1 MKVMKLVEK
10 DGGSVIFQGELKG
23 QELAFV
29 IEIGLEAL
37 IRADALPFTSTENH
51 PLAEIHDLPGEM
63 Q

>member
-1 MKVMKLVEK
+1 MRVMKLVEK
-10 DGGSVIFQGELKG
+10 DDGAVIFQGELKG

-29 IEIGLEAL
+29 VEIGLEAL

-51 PLAEIHDLPGEM
+51 PLAEIHDLPDME